1 MSKLYE
7 KLKRYGKSGA
17 YSMHMPGHKGKLCA
31 FDITEISDFDNL
43 ANPTGILKELEEDW
57 AKVYGAKTAHISV
70 NGSTGAILSAICGII
85 EKGDKIIMARNC
97 HKSVYNAAE
106 LMEAKQSY
114 IFPNYDEIGIA
125 KGIKKE
131 TVEEAISQNP
141 DAKLVIIT
149 SPTYEGVISETR
161 GIIKACHKNNIPILI
176 DMAHGAH
183 LKFMGEEER
192 IYKEADAIAISLH
205 KTLPSL
211 TQTALLLLNGK
222 IIDKKR
228 IKEKLNVFNTS
239 SPSYILMSSVSTCL
253 DDVQNEESF
262 DTYKKNLDA
271 FYKTTA
277 SLKNLEIKVQD
288 DMGKIVI
295 STAKTNIS
303 GKTLLKRL
311 RDEFEIELEMA
322 YDNYA
327 LAMTSVCDNK
337 KAFKKLKKALFK
349 IDKELKEEET
359 KPVVYPTPKQNKKK
373 PAGEKELVL
382 ISKAEGRIC
391 ADYLWAYPPGVP
403 IIAPNEVVD
412 KETVAYLKTIK
423 DTEIYGSNG
432 SDGRRILVYK

>member
-1 MSKLYE
+1 MSKLYD
-7 KLKRYGKSGA
+7 KLKRYGKTGA
-17 YSMHMPGHKGKLCA
+17 YSMHMPGHKGKICA

-57 AKVYGAKTAHISV
+57 AKVYGAKTAYISV

-97 HKSVYNAAE
+97 HKSVYNAAK

-114 IFPNYDEIGIA
+114 IFPDYDEIGIA

-131 TVEEAISQNP
+131 AVEEAIIQNP

-149 SPTYEGVISETR
+149 SPTYEGAISETR

-183 LKFMGEEER
+183 LKFIGEEER
-192 IYKEADAIAISLH
+192 VYKEADAIAISLH

-253 DDVQNEESF
+253 GEVQNEESF

-271 FYKTTA
+271 FYKATA

-303 GKTLLKRL
+303 GETLLKRL
-311 RDEFEIELEMA
+311 RDEFKIELEMA

-337 KAFKKLKKALFK
+337 KAFKNLKKALFK
-349 IDKELKEEET
+349 IDKELKEEEV
-359 KPVVYPTPKQNKKK
+359 KAVVYPTPKQNKKK
-373 PAGEKELVL
+373 PSGEKELVL

-412 KETVAYLKTIK
+412 AETVAYLKTIK
-423 DTEIYGSNG
+423 DTEIYGAKG